1 MGGSFRTQMQGGRK
15 IGGGGKMGKLGDSGT
30 AKLGGREVQS
40 EGNGDLIQEGGGCI
54 LVHGRCMGRGGLSIT
69 SRGEAYVP
77 DSEDEDDNMEMEDMA
92 MEGEAD
98 VMVPA
103 TRSATV
109 VRPGRA
115 MVRAADGVPCI
126 EAAADGPPD
135 LELAPEVQ
143 ARLQEVLAGIDPM
156 YHDVFISMYKV
167 MVPAFFRSN
176 YFFCC
181 TFMCD
186 VVVFLW
192 DEIVLLWEDVL
203 LLFGEE
209 VLV

>member
-1 MGGSFRTQMQGGRK
+1 MEARWGSWA
-15 IGGGGKMGKLGDSGT
+15 T
-30 AKLGGREVQS
+30 AALQSWGGGREVQS

-54 LVHGRCMGRGGLSIT
+54 LVRGRCMGRGGLRIT

-77 DSEDEDDNMEMEDMA
+77 DSKDEDDNMEMEDMA

-126 EAAADGPPD
+126 EATADGPPD

-143 ARLQEVLAGIDPM
+143 ARLQEVLAASIQCTMTSSLACTRLWFLLSSDPTTSFVV
-156 YHDVFISMYKV
+156 HSCV
-167 MVPAFFRSN
+167 MLLC
-176 YFFCC
+176 FCG
-181 TFMCD
+181 MK
-186 VVVFLW
+186 
-192 DEIVLLWEDVL
+192 
-203 LLFGEE
+203 
-209 VLV
+209 